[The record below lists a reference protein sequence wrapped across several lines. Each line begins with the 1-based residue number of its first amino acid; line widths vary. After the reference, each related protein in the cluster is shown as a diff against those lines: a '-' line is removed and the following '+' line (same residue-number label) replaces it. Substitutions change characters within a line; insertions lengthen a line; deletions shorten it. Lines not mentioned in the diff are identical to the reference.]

1 MADPINMEDAELL
14 DLMAALELETGVA
27 AATATAPVVAA
38 STAPVITP
46 EPAKAAVATSEVSE
60 DEALLNALAE
70 EPVATTPATATAP
83 EAEKASGLPAAL
95 LAGIK
100 AQQASAV
107 AKDPVVADAAE
118 AEAADLA
125 DANNINDELALLEA
139 GLADE
144 PAQTTAA
151 VTVSVAAQPGVTAA
165 VVAETVSRAVADAA
179 TASAT
184 ADASSDLAAHYSTL
198 DFFVDPKKF
207 NVDTRLSDVEL
218 DKNMMEQ
225 NSLRAYYGSQAAQAE
240 AQSARTKM
248 KFEIIEAKLYDQH
261 RRLLLENGE
270 KVTEKMVENEVKK
283 DSRWAIAKGKVIDA
297 DTISSI
303 NRALVESLRD
313 RQSMLVQL
321 SADRRDEFKQSRSTM
336 AQTNAQEEQRQRAN
350 QAAKEAIG

>member
-60 DEALLNALAE
+60 DEVLLNALAE
-70 EPVATTPATATAP
+70 EPVATTPATAP

-179 TASAT
+179 TASVT